1 MVPVPDLP
9 QQTHSEVVEVKQT
22 VDFLTKADEQ
32 LDILN
37 LVRSDLLSG
46 SNCDLSEIIQAP
58 LAPANNPEISFDDPF
73 DTSAVNSFVAPGK
86 TELKFLEEELLKNKT
101 VVSLND
107 DFDFD
112 PRAEEKI
119 DIQIQSEFE
128 TLAQRKS
135 SLNLKI
141 DNSLKLVSF
150 IVPPTGK
157 SEPNGK
163 IQKPLTPYYNKNSQL
178 GESVDDFV
186 NPTQLSNRLSDQEF
200 DPRSET
206 QVPSYSQTDLLSSH
220 DDHSIKALTPA
231 FDTEI
236 EEKFSYADP
245 FDTSIA
251 QNIVPGKAELK
262 IIEKEFLPSPV
273 NPESDSKNIDFL
285 AENHDSE
292 IYVKVL
298 TPQLSHSKNSIEEF
312 EIDPFDT
319 SIANNIQPGKAEINL
334 LEKELIN

>member
-1 MVPVPDLP
+1 MD
-9 QQTHSEVVEVKQT
+9 T
-22 VDFLTKADEQ
+22 
-32 LDILN
+32 LN

-58 LAPANNPEISFDDPF
+58 LAPANNPDISFDDPF

-112 PRAEEKI
+112 PRAEEKL
-119 DIQIQSEFE
+119 DIQIVSEFE

-150 IVPPTGK
+150 IVPPTDK

-163 IQKPLTPYYNKNSQL
+163 IQKPLTPYYNKNTQL
-178 GESVDDFV
+178 EDSVDDFV
-186 NPTQLSNRLSDQEF
+186 NPDQEF
-200 DPRSET
+200 DPRSDT

-231 FDTEI
+231 FGTEI
-236 EEKFSYADP
+236 EEEFSYADP

-273 NPESDSKNIDFL
+273 NLESDSKNIDFL